1 MLVWLGLSLVLAG
14 CTGDQIGVSSDSGE
28 APTAI
33 PTFTPEPSTPFPTPT
48 ITPTPIIVPPT
59 DTPAPTATPTRPPSA
74 TAAPSTTVPPTTVL
88 PTLSNDGRYQEITV
102 DQARNL
108 NGYRTL
114 LPTYLPEGFKLSRIN
129 YSQIGGSP
137 VFSLII
143 VFENAQNQA
152 FYLNIQ
158 YVPPLP
164 TVAPTFTPSENPVI
178 TLPPSS
184 ALTTPTLPPTRSG
197 PFPTSTDSNFSQY
210 AVPVRNVAGLL
221 SYNNTFTSLSWSEPS
236 GNYALNGLIS
246 PDDAL
251 KVAASLS

>member
-1 MLVWLGLSLVLAG
+1 M
-14 CTGDQIGVSSDSGE
+14 E
-28 APTAI
+28 
-33 PTFTPEPSTPFPTPT
+33 
-48 ITPTPIIVPPT
+48 
-59 DTPAPTATPTRPPSA
+59 
-74 TAAPSTTVPPTTVL
+74 
-88 PTLSNDGRYQEITV
+88 
-102 DQARNL
+102 QARNL

-129 YSQIGGSP
+129 YSRISGSP

-164 TVAPTFTPSENPVI
+164 TPAPTFTPSDNAAM
-178 TLPPSS
+178 TLPPL
-184 ALTTPTLPPTRSG
+184 APPVTPTLPPTRNA
-197 PFPTSTDSNFSQY
+197 PFPTAADSNFTQY
-210 AVPVRNVAGLL
+210 EVPVRKVAGLL

-251 KVAASLS
+251 KVAASLG